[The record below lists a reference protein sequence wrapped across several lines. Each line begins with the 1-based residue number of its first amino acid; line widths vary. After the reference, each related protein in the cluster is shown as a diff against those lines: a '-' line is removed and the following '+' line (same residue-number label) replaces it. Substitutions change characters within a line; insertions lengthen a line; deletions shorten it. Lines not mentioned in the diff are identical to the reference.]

1 MIRVII
7 ERSIAESLEV
17 NYEDTAKQ
25 ILQKAIS
32 APGFISGESLK
43 DITNSRHRV
52 ILCNWR
58 SIQDWHAWQQST
70 ERKEMMGKLNLML
83 EKEEKITVLDMPE

>member
-7 ERSIAESLEV
+7 ERSIAETLEA

-25 ILQKAIS
+25 TLQKAIN

-43 DITNSRHRV
+43 DHSNSRHRV

-58 SIQDWHAWQQST
+58 SIQDWQSWQQSH
-70 ERKEMMGKLNLML
+70 ERKEMMDKLNLML
-83 EKEEKITVLDMPE
+83 DKEEKITVLDMP

>member
-7 ERSIAESLEV
+7 ERLIAESLEA
-17 NYEDTAKQ
+17 NYEDTAKET
-25 ILQKAIS
+25 LQKAIK

-43 DITNSRHRV
+43 DIQNSRHRC

-58 SIQDWHAWQQST
+58 SIQDWQIWQQSH
-70 ERKEMMGKLNLML
+70 ERKEMMDKLNLML
-83 EKEEKITVLDMPE
+83 EKEEKVTILEIP

>member
-7 ERSIAESLEV
+7 ERFIAESLET
-17 NYEDTAKQ
+17 NYEDTAKET
-25 ILQKAIS
+25 LQKAIR

-43 DITNSRHRV
+43 DVKNSRHRV

-58 SIQDWHAWQQST
+58 SIQDWQIWQQSP
-70 ERKEMMGKLNLML
+70 ERKSMMDKMNLML
-83 EKEEKITVLDMPE
+83 EKDEKFTVLDMP

>member
-7 ERSIAESLEV
+7 ERSIAESLEA

-25 ILQKAIS
+25 TLQKAIR

-58 SIQDWHAWQQST
+58 STQDWQAWQQSH
-70 ERKEMMGKLNLML
+70 ERKEMMDKLNLML
-83 EKEEKITVLDMPE
+83 EREEKVTVLEMP

>member
-7 ERSIAESLEV
+7 ERSIAETLEA

-25 ILQKAIS
+25 TLQKAIK

-43 DITNSRHRV
+43 DITNPLHRV

-58 SIQDWHAWQQST
+58 SIQDWQAWQQSH
-70 ERKEMMGKLNLML
+70 ERKEMMDKLNLML
-83 EKEEKITVLDMPE
+83 DKEEKITVLDIP

>member
-7 ERSIAESLEV
+7 ERSIAESLEA

-25 ILQKAIS
+25 TLQKAIR

-58 SIQDWHAWQQST
+58 STQDWQAWQLSH
-70 ERKEMMGKLNLML
+70 ERKEMMDKLNLML
-83 EKEEKITVLDMPE
+83 EREEKVTVLEMP